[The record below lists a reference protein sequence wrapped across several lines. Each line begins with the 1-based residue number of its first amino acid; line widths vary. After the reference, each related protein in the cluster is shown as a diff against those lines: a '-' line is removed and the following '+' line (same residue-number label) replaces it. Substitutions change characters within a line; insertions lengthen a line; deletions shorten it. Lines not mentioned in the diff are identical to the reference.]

1 MALFNIK
8 GEKINVD
15 PDWMDESLTDSTKAA
30 PAKIVGDK
38 TNLNTTVKNFFNLMR
53 TGKVY
58 TVKFPL
64 WETSQTSNGEKLD
77 DNAGLVCLPST
88 AAEHRQDDYE
98 NIPLFRTYD
107 CNAHVTED
115 GVRIID
121 ALKGNANFE
130 DTGEND
136 VFVLGMSYY
145 EKYWVEDGYWYYSRT
160 DLPRD
165 GYTLAVECQ
174 KKDGSDQGFAVYGK
188 YVTGLVNGNLYSSKG
203 LIPARYCAGRSD
215 DLSRSISYN
224 RNVTEFKKRGTYYTG
239 GMLCDYKY
247 IMTTFY
253 LMFATLNSQSIM
265 AGCTSYNNQYVTAV
279 AEENTNRIVLTNVQ
293 AANFIVGGYV
303 SIGDNGSSTSAPDRN
318 ILACHNKAECVKVLA
333 KETYDDSNT
342 AIVVDATFTTT
353 TTTWISTFHWRSGY
367 SDFVNGRTG
376 SPCPDT
382 SGLTNGKYPMLL
394 NGIELMVGGY
404 EVGSNAIM
412 DIVDAAGTRDI
423 YLTNDATKLTTDVTT
438 AKSTYTKLEESI
450 HPTTLSAW
458 NHITAMT
465 IDVTNGA
472 MTIESAG
479 ETNSGS
485 STGFA
490 DGLYVDVASSG
501 QREFLL
507 LGNLWYGSHC
517 GLACLLAAS
526 GLGDA
531 YWAVLA
537 RLSINAIGVNRAA

>member
-1 MALFNIK
+1 MAK
-8 GEKINVD
+8 YVM
-15 PDWMDESLTDSTKAA
+15 MDNRDKEALEMSLQE
-30 PAKIVGDK
+30 K
-38 TNLNTTVKNFFNLMR
+38 TNLNATVVSYFNMLR

-98 NIPLFRTYD
+98 SIPLFRTYD
-107 CNAHVTED
+107 CNAHATED

-121 ALKGNANFE
+121 ALKGNANFK

-136 VFVLGMSYY
+136 VFVLSMSYY

-188 YVTGLVNGNLYSSKG
+188 YVAGLVNGNLYSSKG
-203 LIPARYCAGRSD
+203 LIPARYCSGRSD
-215 DLSRSISYN
+215 DLSRAISYN
-224 RNVTEFKKRGTYYTG
+224 GNITEFGKRGKYYTG

-265 AGCTSYNNQYVTAV
+265 AGCTSYTNQHVTAV
-279 AEENTNRIVLTNVQ
+279 AEENTNRIILTNAQ

-303 SIGDNGSSTSAPDRN
+303 SIGDNGDATKTPDRN
-318 ILACHNKAECVKVLA
+318 ILTCHNKAECVKVLA
-333 KETYDDSNT
+333 KEAYDDSNT

-353 TTTWISTFHWRSGY
+353 TTTWISTFHWRSGF
-367 SDFVNGRTG
+367 SDSVNGRTG

-438 AKSTYTKLEESI
+438 AKSTYIKLEESI
-450 HPTTLSAW
+450 HPTTLNAW
-458 NHITAMT
+458 NYITAMT

-472 MTIESAG
+472 MTIKSAG

-490 DGLYVDVASSG
+490 DGLYVDRASSG

-507 LGNLWYGSHC
+507 LGLLGDGSLC
-517 GLACLLAAS
+517 GLAYLYAHG
-526 GLGDA
+526 GLGHA
-531 YWAVLA
+531 SWFILT
-537 RLSINAIGVNRAA
+537 RLSINAIGVNRVA

>member
-8 GEKINVD
+8 GEKINID
-15 PDWMDESLTDSTKAA
+15 SEWMDESLTDSTKAA

-98 NIPLFRTYD
+98 SIPLFRTYD
-107 CNAHVTED
+107 CNAHVTKD

-121 ALKGNANFE
+121 ALKGNANFK

-174 KKDGSDQGFAVYGK
+174 KKDGSDQGFSVYGK
-188 YVTGLVNGNLYSSKG
+188 YVAGLVNGNLYSSKG
-203 LIPARYCAGRSD
+203 LIPARYCSGRSD
-215 DLSRSISYN
+215 GLSRNISYN
-224 RNVTEFKKRGTYYTG
+224 GNITEFKKRGTYYTG

-265 AGCTSYNNQYVTAV
+265 AGCTNYNNQYVTAV
-279 AEENTNRIVLTNVQ
+279 VEENTNRIILANVQ

-303 SIGDNGSSTSAPDRN
+303 SIGDNGDATKAPDRN
-318 ILACHNKAECVKVLA
+318 IWACHNKAECVKVLA
-333 KETYDDSNT
+333 KEAYDDSNT

-353 TTTWISTFHWRSGY
+353 TTTWISTFHWRSGF
-367 SDFVNGRTG
+367 SDSVNGRTG

-382 SGLTNGKYPMLL
+382 SGLTNGKYPILL

-404 EVGSNAIM
+404 EVESNAIM

-450 HPTTLSAW
+450 HPTTL
-458 NHITAMT
+458 NTQNYITAMT
-465 IDVTNGA
+465 IAVTNGA
-472 MTIESAG
+472 MTIKSAG

-490 DGLYVDVASSG
+490 DGLYVDGSESG

-507 LGNLWYGSHC
+507 LGSLWVGSF
-517 GLACLLAAS
+517 GGFAYLNASS
-526 GLGDA
+526 GLGA
-531 YWAVLA
+531 ARWHILA

>member
-1 MALFNIK
+1 MAKYTIMDNRDKEMLETTLQEKTDLNATIASHFN
-8 GEKINVD
+8 
-15 PDWMDESLTDSTKAA
+15 ML
-30 PAKIVGDK
+30 
-38 TNLNTTVKNFFNLMR
+38 R

-64 WETSQTSNGEKLD
+64 WETSQTSSGEKLD

-121 ALKGNANFE
+121 ALKGNVNFE

-145 EKYWVEDGYWYYSRT
+145 EKYWLEDGYWYYSRT
-160 DLPRD
+160 DLPRE

-188 YVTGLVNGNLYSSKG
+188 YVAGLVNGQLYSSKG

-215 DLSRSISYN
+215 GLSRSISYN
-224 RNVTEFKKRGTYYTG
+224 GNITEFKKRGTYYTG

-253 LMFATLNSQSIM
+253 LMFATLNSQSVM
-265 AGCTSYNNQYVTAV
+265 AGCTNYNNQYVTTV
-279 AEENTNRIVLTNVQ
+279 AEENTNRIILTNAQ

-303 SIGDNGSSTSAPDRN
+303 SIGNNDSSTSATDRN
-318 ILACHNKAECVKVLA
+318 VWACHNKAECVKVLA
-333 KETYDDSNT
+333 KEAYDDSNT

-353 TTTWISTFHWRSGY
+353 NTTWITTLHWRSGF

-382 SGLTNGKYPMLL
+382 AGLTNGKYPMLL
-394 NGIELMVGGY
+394 NGIELMVGGH

-423 YLTNDATKLTTDVTT
+423 YLTNDATKLTTNITT
-438 AKSTYTKLEESI
+438 AKSTYTKLPVSI
-450 HPTTLSAW
+450 HPTKVNAW
-458 NHITAMT
+458 NYITAMT
-465 IDVTNGA
+465 IDVINGV
-472 MTIESAG
+472 MSIKNAG

-490 DGLYVDVASSG
+490 DGLYVDGASSG

-507 LGNLWYGSHC
+507 LGALGDGSSC
-517 GLACLLAAS
+517 GLACLTAS
-526 GLGDA
+526 LGLGNT
-531 YWAVLA
+531 YWTILA
-537 RLSINAIGVNRAA
+537 RLSINAIGPFKIF

>member
-1 MALFNIK
+1 
-8 GEKINVD
+8 
-15 PDWMDESLTDSTKAA
+15 
-30 PAKIVGDK
+30 
-38 TNLNTTVKNFFNLMR
+38 
-53 TGKVY
+53 
-58 TVKFPL
+58 
-64 WETSQTSNGEKLD
+64 
-77 DNAGLVCLPST
+77 
-88 AAEHRQDDYE
+88 
-98 NIPLFRTYD
+98 
-107 CNAHVTED
+107 
-115 GVRIID
+115 
-121 ALKGNANFE
+121 
-130 DTGEND
+130 
-136 VFVLGMSYY
+136 MSYY
-145 EKYWVEDGYWYYSRT
+145 EKYWVEDGCWYYSRT

-174 KKDGSDQGFAVYGK
+174 KKDGTDQGFAVYGK
-188 YVTGLVNGNLYSSKG
+188 YVAGLVNGNLYSSKG
-203 LIPARYCAGRSD
+203 LIPARNCSERSD
-215 DLSRSISYN
+215 GLSRAISYN
-224 RNVTEFKKRGTYYTG
+224 GNITEFGKRGKYYTG

-265 AGCTSYNNQYVTAV
+265 AGCTSYANQYVTAV
-279 AEENTNRIVLTNVQ
+279 AEENTNRIILTNEQ
-293 AANFIVGGYV
+293 AVNFIVGGYV

-318 ILACHNKAECVKVLA
+318 IWACHNKAECVKVLA

-376 SPCPDT
+376 SPCPDA

-412 DIVDAAGTRDI
+412 DIADSAGTRDI

-450 HPTTLSAW
+450 HPTTLRAW
-458 NHITAMT
+458 NYITAMT

-472 MTIESAG
+472 MTIKSAG
-479 ETNSGS
+479 ERNSGS

-490 DGLYVDVASSG
+490 DGLFVDGASSG
-501 QREFLL
+501 QKEFLL
-507 LGNLWYGSHC
+507 LGTLGLDSHC
-517 GLACLLAAS
+517 GLACLYT
-526 GLGDA
+526 A
-531 YWAVLA
+531 YDPRRVYWLFLT